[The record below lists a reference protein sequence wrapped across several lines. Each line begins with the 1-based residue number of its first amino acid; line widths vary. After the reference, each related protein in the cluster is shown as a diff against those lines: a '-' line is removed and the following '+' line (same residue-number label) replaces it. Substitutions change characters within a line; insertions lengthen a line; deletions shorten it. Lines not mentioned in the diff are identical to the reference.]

1 MPSLDLGTLLVR
13 VRSKGVDETKN
24 KLELFQK
31 SLGGMKKVVSTVAK
45 GLTAASAAIVAGFG
59 AAVKVGSDFEAQ
71 MSTVSA
77 ISGASAE
84 DMEKLGEKAKEMG
97 IKTKFSATEAGRA
110 MEYMAMAGWKTEEML
125 NGVEGIMN
133 LAAAS
138 GEELAATS
146 DIVTDAM
153 TAFGMSADQSARF
166 ADVLAAASSN
176 SNTNVGMMGETFK
189 YVAPIAGAMKFSIED
204 TAVAIG
210 LMANAGIKGSQA
222 GTALRQTLSRL
233 ATPTKQSQIAIDEL
247 KLSVTN
253 SDGSFKSFGTILEE
267 LRNKFGKLTDQQKAT
282 YATMLGGQEAMSGL
296 LAIINASDADFYKL
310 TAAINSSAGSAER
323 MANLRL
329 DNLQGQITL
338 LKSSLEGL
346 GVAVYDSKSKIL
358 TESVAMIKDYVGQM
372 TEAFEQG
379 GFSALI
385 ERTGSFLGEIVTKI
399 AEYAPALMD
408 AAKNMVS
415 AFFNTI
421 AENTGAL
428 TDAAFEIVQSII
440 NAMMDLL
447 PQMAQA
453 GMNLII
459 SLQQRAAEAT
469 AQVLPNMVDAILKTY
484 ETLIDN
490 LDLLIESAIDE
501 IFSLVDG
508 LEKSIPILI
517 EKAPGLIAKFNQA
530 IVDNSSMMG
539 EAGAQLILA
548 LLDGLVKSISVLIK
562 NVPSIIW
569 AIFNVITANIRIMV
583 TAGTHLIEGLWQGIN
598 DCINWLGEKIWGV
611 LQKIKSWFTGKDGFD
626 EHSPSKWSEQ
636 VGVYLMQGLGNG
648 IEKDM
653 TAEEALKKK
662 CNNLKNIIGSFSD
675 SLKIDSE
682 IADNEYSLWEIMHQN
697 VTEEEKAAEQKKKL
711 NQQSEI
717 QVRNIELLNQAYVKQ
732 IELTGENS
740 AEAKNYKNELIQ
752 AKKEYQEIL
761 NALAQFD
768 QVKPDDGKLDLEIE
782 KAKYSL
788 WESRNQ
794 SLSEDEKEAKQKASL
809 TKQMEYQMKAVIAAN
824 KVYEEQKAISGENS
838 EQSKQLQKQLLQ
850 EAQAYNELSNA
861 LDQLNQ
867 KKKGL
872 YSGFDT
878 LDEYVKM
885 LNNKNVYDQF
895 INTHATKYRASG
907 MTNEGIKDVARRI
920 SGYDGVTVYQN
931 FYTKTATP
939 SEVYNAT
946 KKAANDM
953 EVAVGL

>member
-13 VRSKGVDETKN
+13 VRSKGVNETKN
-24 KLELFQK
+24 ELGLLQK
-31 SLGGMKKVVSTVAK
+31 SLGGTKKVASTVAK

-84 DMEKLGEKAKEMG
+84 DMEQLGEKAKEMG
-97 IKTKFSATEAGRA
+97 IKTKFSATEAGQA

-125 NGVEGIMN
+125 NGIEGIMN

-253 SDGSFKSFGTILEE
+253 TDGSFKSFGTILEE

-296 LAIINASDADFYKL
+296 LAIINASDADFNKL
-310 TAAINSSAGSAER
+310 TVAINSSAGSAER

-346 GVAVYDSKSKIL
+346 GVAVYESNSRIL
-358 TESVAMIKDYVGQM
+358 TGSVAAIKDYVGQM

-385 ERTGSFLGEIVTKI
+385 EKTGSFLGKIVTKI

-408 AAKNMVS
+408 TAKNMVA
-415 AFFNTI
+415 AFVNTI
-421 AENTGAL
+421 TENTGAL
-428 TDAAFEIVQSII
+428 TDAAFKIVQSIV
-440 NAMMDLL
+440 NAMRDLL
-447 PQMAQA
+447 PQMAQV
-453 GMNLII
+453 GMELII
-459 SLQQRAAEAT
+459 SLQQGSSEMLS
-469 AQVLPNMVDAILKTY
+469 QVLPNMIDAILKTY

-501 IFSLVDG
+501 ILSLAEG
-508 LEKSIPILI
+508 LENSIPLLV
-517 EKAPGLIAKFNQA
+517 EKVPELIAKFYQA
-530 IVDNSSMMG
+530 IIDNSSDMG
-539 EAGAQLILA
+539 EAGAQLILS
-548 LLDGLVKSISVLIK
+548 LLDGIVKSIPVLIK

-583 TAGTHLIEGLWQGIN
+583 TAGIHLIEGLWQGIN
-598 DCINWLGEKIWGV
+598 DRINWLGKKIRGV

-626 EHSPSKWSEQ
+626 EHSPSKWAYQ
-636 VGVYLMQGLGNG
+636 VAAYLMQGLANG
-648 IEKDM
+648 ITDDM
-653 TAEEALKKK
+653 SAEEAMQKK
-662 CNNLKNIIGSFSD
+662 CDNIKSILSD
-675 SLKIDSE
+675 FTSSYELDQEIAKSKYDLWLSSNQNATDSE
-682 IADNEYSLWEIMHQN
+682 KE
-697 VTEEEKAAEQKKKL
+697 
-711 NQQSEI
+711 
-717 QVRNIELLNQAYVKQ
+717 RKQ
-732 IELTGENS
+732 IEM
-740 AEAKNYKNELIQ
+740 
-752 AKKEYQEIL
+752 L
-761 NALAQFD
+761 N
-768 QVKPDDGKLDLEIE
+768 
-782 KAKYSL
+782 
-788 WESRNQ
+788 
-794 SLSEDEKEAKQKASL
+794 
-809 TKQMEYQMKAVIAAN
+809 
-824 KVYEEQKAISGENS
+824 EQKESQFQNVMSVNEAYKAQCALTGENS

-850 EAQAYNELSNA
+850 EAQAYNELSNT

-872 YSGFDT
+872 YSGFNT

-953 EVAVGL
+953 EVAAGL